1 MLILVP
7 LPRALYCLP
16 QVSTDAMA
24 QLTDA
29 ADYDVRRKV
38 AEMATQVPGVVSFDR
53 VRARRM
59 GPQTLV
65 DLTIQTDNMISASA
79 AQQV

>member
-1 MLILVP
+1 MCGKGCVWESEKREAHASSMTAQAPSCKRLQ
-7 LPRALYCLP
+7 YT

-38 AEMATQVPGVVSFDR
+38 AEMATEVIILLPYLRDI
-53 VRARRM
+53 
-59 GPQTLV
+59 
-65 DLTIQTDNMISASA
+65 IQLLF
-79 AQQV
+79 